1 MKKFPSKYSNG
12 KQVTAAQF
20 ITEMICER
28 IAKRNKKDL
37 HYKFWVSKE
46 WEKEYKGQ
54 IATAHKLLKKY
65 HPKAIIDG
73 LLSNDG
79 LKIYSL
85 RAPHLSDIVDK
96 YVVHDEEKPV
106 IHKKIID
113 RNFLEE
119 GKQNTKYKKNV
130 LDKLKELDNGSNS
143 RQY

>member
-65 HPKAIIDG
+65 HAKAIIDA

-96 YVVHDEEKPV
+96 HVVHDEEKLL
-106 IHKKIID
+106 HKKIID